1 MSKTNEEFM
10 KQQLTGSIGGD
21 EDFLY
26 EQYIAQEQMNEE
38 YWQWKSVQSHSIFPD
53 EDYIYEQY
61 LAQEKM
67 NEEYHEWRTKQV
79 IESIYPNDIEYYE
92 STYTPTIEEQ
102 LELDELLKKQN
113 GHT

>member
-26 EQYIAQEQMNEE
+26 EQYIAQEQMNAE

-53 EDYIYEQY
+53 EVQY
-61 LAQEKM
+61 
-67 NEEYHEWRTKQV
+67 
-79 IESIYPNDIEYYE
+79 DDEYYK
-92 STYTPTIEEQ
+92 SSYLPTPDEEA
-102 LELDELLKKQN
+102 ENYKQIKQD
-113 GHT
+113 GHS

>member
-1 MSKTNEEFM
+1 MSKINNEFM

-53 EDYIYEQY
+53 EVQY
-61 LAQEKM
+61 
-67 NEEYHEWRTKQV
+67 
-79 IESIYPNDIEYYE
+79 DDEYYK
-92 STYTPTIEEQ
+92 STYFPTKEE
-102 LELDELLKKQN
+102 EDENYIRTIINETNKRN

>member
-26 EQYIAQEQMNEE
+26 EQYIAQEQVNEQ
-38 YWQWKSVQSHSIFPD
+38 YWQWKSEKENSIFPD
-53 EDYIYEQY
+53 EVQY
-61 LAQEKM
+61 
-67 NEEYHEWRTKQV
+67 
-79 IESIYPNDIEYYE
+79 DDEYYK
-92 STYTPTIEEQ
+92 SSYLPTREEDAENYKQ
-102 LELDELLKKQN
+102 TKQN

>member
-38 YWQWKSVQSHSIFPD
+38 YWQWKNSKSHSIFPD
-53 EDYIYEQY
+53 EVQY
-61 LAQEKM
+61 
-67 NEEYHEWRTKQV
+67 
-79 IESIYPNDIEYYE
+79 DDEYYK
-92 STYTPTIEEQ
+92 SSYLPTPDEEAENYKQ
-102 LELDELLKKQN
+102 TKQN

>member
-38 YWQWKSVQSHSIFPD
+38 YWQWKSAQSHSIFPD
-53 EDYIYEQY
+53 EVQY
-61 LAQEKM
+61 
-67 NEEYHEWRTKQV
+67 
-79 IESIYPNDIEYYE
+79 DDEYYK
-92 STYTPTIEEQ
+92 SSYLPTPDEEAENYKQ
-102 LELDELLKKQN
+102 TKQN
-113 GHT
+113 GNT

>member
-1 MSKTNEEFM
+1 MSKTNNEVM

-26 EQYIAQEQMNEE
+26 EQYLAQEKMNEE

-53 EDYIYEQY
+53 EVQY
-61 LAQEKM
+61 
-67 NEEYHEWRTKQV
+67 
-79 IESIYPNDIEYYE
+79 DDEYYK
-92 STYTPTIEEQ
+92 STYIPTKEE
-102 LELDELLKKQN
+102 EDENYIRTIINETNKQN

>member
-1 MSKTNEEFM
+1 MGKM
-10 KQQLTGSIGGD
+10 KELHLEQQQAASGSG
-21 EDFLY
+21 
-26 EQYIAQEQMNEE
+26 
-38 YWQWKSVQSHSIFPD
+38 D

-67 NEEYHEWRTKQV
+67 NEEYHEWRTNQT
-79 IESIYPNDIEYYE
+79 IESTIPNDIEYYE

-113 GHT
+113 GYT

>member
-1 MSKTNEEFM
+1 MGKM
-10 KQQLTGSIGGD
+10 KELYLEQLQAVSGSG
-21 EDFLY
+21 
-26 EQYIAQEQMNEE
+26 
-38 YWQWKSVQSHSIFPD
+38 D

-61 LAQEKM
+61 LANEKM
-67 NEEYHEWRTKQV
+67 NEEYWEWMAKQPV
-79 IESIYPNDIEYYE
+79 ESILPNDIEYYE

>member
-1 MSKTNEEFM
+1 MAKSNEAFM
-10 KQQLTGSIGGD
+10 KQQLTGSIGGG
-21 EDFLY
+21 
-26 EQYIAQEQMNEE
+26 
-38 YWQWKSVQSHSIFPD
+38 D
-53 EDYIYEQY
+53 EDYLYEQY

-67 NEEYHEWRTKQV
+67 NEEYWQWKGVQSH
-79 IESIYPNDIEYYE
+79 SIFPEGMEYDDEYYK

>member
-53 EDYIYEQY
+53 EVQY
-61 LAQEKM
+61 
-67 NEEYHEWRTKQV
+67 
-79 IESIYPNDIEYYE
+79 DDEYYK
-92 STYTPTIEEQ
+92 SNYLPTPDEETENYKQ
-102 LELDELLKKQN
+102 TKQN
-113 GHT
+113 GNT

>member
-26 EQYIAQEQMNEE
+26 EQYIAQEKMNEE
-38 YWQWKSVQSHSIFPD
+38 YWQWKNVQSHSIFPD
-53 EDYIYEQY
+53 EVQY
-61 LAQEKM
+61 
-67 NEEYHEWRTKQV
+67 
-79 IESIYPNDIEYYE
+79 DDEYYK
-92 STYTPTIEEQ
+92 STYFPTKEE
-102 LELDELLKKQN
+102 EDENYIRTIINETNKRN

>member
-1 MSKTNEEFM
+1 MSKINEEFM

-26 EQYIAQEQMNEE
+26 EQYLAQEKMNEE

-53 EDYIYEQY
+53 EVQY
-61 LAQEKM
+61 
-67 NEEYHEWRTKQV
+67 
-79 IESIYPNDIEYYE
+79 DDEYYK
-92 STYTPTIEEQ
+92 STYIPTKEE
-102 LELDELLKKQN
+102 EDENYIRTIINETNKRN

>member
-26 EQYIAQEQMNEE
+26 EQYIAQEQMNEQ
-38 YWQWKSVQSHSIFPD
+38 YWQWKSVQSDSIFPD
-53 EDYIYEQY
+53 EVQHD
-61 LAQEKM
+61 
-67 NEEYHEWRTKQV
+67 
-79 IESIYPNDIEYYE
+79 DEYYK
-92 STYTPTIEEQ
+92 SSYLPTPDEEAENYKQ
-102 LELDELLKKQN
+102 TKQN

>member
-1 MSKTNEEFM
+1 MSKINNEFM

-26 EQYIAQEQMNEE
+26 EQYIAQEKMNEE

-53 EDYIYEQY
+53 EVQY
-61 LAQEKM
+61 
-67 NEEYHEWRTKQV
+67 
-79 IESIYPNDIEYYE
+79 DDEYYK
-92 STYTPTIEEQ
+92 STYFPTKEE
-102 LELDELLKKQN
+102 EDENYIRTIINETNKRN